1 MPRSGRKG
9 ARSMI
14 DLTKSTLEPLR
25 ADDTF
30 ILYRAHRAD
39 GARSLLA
46 LVPRQPTIRSLEKLE
61 NEYALAADLDPA
73 CAVIP
78 IELVPHKENMMLV
91 LEDPGGEPLASLI
104 ENPLEFH
111 VRLRLAVALAD
122 TVGKLH
128 RHGLM
133 HRDIKP
139 GNILVTERNG
149 IRLTGFGNSVHQTQQ
164 GPATD
169 VIAGTLAYIAPEQ
182 TGRLNRPIDGRSDLY
197 ALGVTLYE
205 LFTGVLPFSASTPAE
220 WIHCHV
226 VRTPPSPKARMPD
239 LPDQISAIVLKL
251 LSKEPADRYQSAEG
265 LAADL
270 KECLAEWTARR
281 QVHHFALARYDTVT
295 AIRIPRT
302 LYGRAPESAALR
314 AAFDRVADTG
324 QTVVALI
331 SGPSGVGKSSLVAE
345 FQSGLAPEDAL
356 MAAGKFD
363 VQMQDVPYA
372 ALTQCFG
379 SLLRQILT
387 YDEEQVAAWRR
398 ILAEAVEPN
407 GHLVT
412 ELIPAFEL
420 LLGRRSPLLDLT
432 PQDRLNRLRIVFR
445 RLVGAFTHPGR
456 PLVLF
461 VDDLQWLD
469 VATLDLVGD
478 LIIRRDVSN
487 LMLIGAYRSNEV
499 GHF

>member
-1 MPRSGRKG
+1 
-9 ARSMI
+9 MI
-14 DLTKSTLEPLR
+14 DLTKCKLEPLR

-91 LEDPGGEPLASLI
+91 LEDPGGESLASLM
-104 ENPLEFH
+104 ENPLEFDA
-111 VRLRLAVALAD
+111 RLRLAVGLAD
-122 TVGKLH
+122 TVSRLH
-128 RHGLM
+128 RHGLV

-139 GNILVTERNG
+139 GNILVTEHDG
-149 IRLTGFGNSVHQTQQ
+149 ARLTGFAHAVHKTQQ
-164 GPATD
+164 SLAAD
-169 VIAGTLAYIAPEQ
+169 VIAGTLPYIAPEQ
-182 TGRLNRPIDGRSDLY
+182 TGRMNRPIDGRSDLY

-205 LFTGVLPFSASTPAE
+205 LFTGTLPFSASTPEE

-226 VRTPPSPKARMPD
+226 VRAPPSPTERTPD
-239 LPDQISAIVLKL
+239 LPTQISVIVLKL
-251 LSKEPADRYQSAEG
+251 LSKEPADRYQSADG

-281 QVHHFALARYDTVT
+281 QIHHFTLGKYDAVT
-295 AIRIPRT
+295 ALRIPRT
-302 LYGRAPESAALR
+302 LYGRAPESATLR
-314 AAFDRVADTG
+314 AAFDRVVENG

-331 SGPSGVGKSSLVAE
+331 SGSSGVGKSSLVTE

-363 VQMQDVPYA
+363 VQMRDVPYA
-372 ALTQCFG
+372 ALTQAFG
-379 SLLRQILT
+379 LLLRQILT
-387 YDEEQVAAWRR
+387 YDEEQVATWRR
-398 ILAEAVEPN
+398 TLAEAVRPN

-420 LLGRRSPLLDLT
+420 VLGRQSPLKDLT

-445 RLVGAFTHPGR
+445 RLVGAFARPGR

-461 VDDLQWLD
+461 IDDLQWLD

-478 LIIRRDVSN
+478 MVT
-487 LMLIGAYRSNEV
+487 GAMYRT
-499 GHF
+499 